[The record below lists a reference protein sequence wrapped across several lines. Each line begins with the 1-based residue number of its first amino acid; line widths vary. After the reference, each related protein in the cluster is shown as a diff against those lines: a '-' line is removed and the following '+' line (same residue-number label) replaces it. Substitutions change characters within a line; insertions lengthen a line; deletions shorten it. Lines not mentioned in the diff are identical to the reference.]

1 MNSTIKTRSKSHT
14 EVTSE
19 FKSAIAEHMRNNN
32 HIMDWDKVKILE
44 RESVIYRRKVREA
57 CQVRML
63 EAGISM
69 NRDDGSHELS
79 HIWDPLLRSAPKTSR
94 RSAPSHWRMLASHNP
109 DLQNWG
115 EGEGRGAHRFY
126 QLGEYNIA
134 SHLVMLLIQTMENVF
149 TCW

>member
-1 MNSTIKTRSKSHT
+1 MSCNQVYIGETGRKLQTRITEHRKESEKVNSTIKTRSKSHT

-69 NRDDGSHELS
+69 NRDDGGHELS
-79 HIWDPLLRSAPKTSR
+79 HIWDPLLRSTPKTSR
-94 RSAPSHWRMLASHNP
+94 RSAPVTLAHARQPRS
-109 DLQNWG
+109 
-115 EGEGRGAHRFY
+115 
-126 QLGEYNIA
+126 
-134 SHLVMLLIQTMENVF
+134 
-149 TCW
+149 